1 MTTVASKTQL
11 ASWATKVCG
20 MSIGKSLPIEK
31 QCSNGAIYCELLEA
45 ARPGSINLQKVN
57 KEADAVRTPTRDSP
71 QVLHSLM
78 TILPAMSPSQEHK
91 ALPNYKLLE
100 AALFKAGI
108 EHPLDLPNLCK
119 ANPIAHLDLLQR
131 IYALAPPATPGSAKG
146 LRPLDA
152 NSANSRSAPLDASS
166 SKHGGSKRQMLKRSA
181 EEMAGPLEEGAAS
194 GSIAA
199 ELAAAAPTSAEVEE
213 LRAQL
218 EQLQGQLKASRAEA
232 HSLREEADF
241 YIRKLERI
249 EEACV
254 DTTQP
259 HAEVIST
266 VVRLLHAEA

>member
-1 MTTVASKTQL
+1 
-11 ASWATKVCG
+11 
-20 MSIGKSLPIEK
+20 
-31 QCSNGAIYCELLEA
+31 
-45 ARPGSINLQKVN
+45 
-57 KEADAVRTPTRDSP
+57 
-71 QVLHSLM
+71 
-78 TILPAMSPSQEHK
+78 
-91 ALPNYKLLE
+91 
-100 AALFKAGI
+100 
-108 EHPLDLPNLCK
+108 
-119 ANPIAHLDLLQR
+119 
-131 IYALAPPATPGSAKG
+131 
-146 LRPLDA
+146 
-152 NSANSRSAPLDASS
+152 
-166 SKHGGSKRQMLKRSA
+166 MLKRSA

>member
-1 MTTVASKTQL
+1 VTHRKCCNSLTTVLS
-11 ASWATKVCG
+11 
-20 MSIGKSLPIEK
+20 
-31 QCSNGAIYCELLEA
+31 
-45 ARPGSINLQKVN
+45 
-57 KEADAVRTPTRDSP
+57 
-71 QVLHSLM
+71 
-78 TILPAMSPSQEHK
+78 AMSPSQEHK

-146 LRPLDA
+146 LRPFDA
-152 NSANSRSAPLDASS
+152 NSANSRGAINSLDASS

-181 EEMAGPLEEGAAS
+181 EEMAGPLEEGAAA
-194 GSIAA
+194 GSIAT
-199 ELAAAAPTSAEVEE
+199 ELAAAAPTSVVMSAEVEE

-218 EQLQGQLKASRAEA
+218 EQLQGELKASLAES

>member
-1 MTTVASKTQL
+1 
-11 ASWATKVCG
+11 
-20 MSIGKSLPIEK
+20 
-31 QCSNGAIYCELLEA
+31 
-45 ARPGSINLQKVN
+45 
-57 KEADAVRTPTRDSP
+57 
-71 QVLHSLM
+71 
-78 TILPAMSPSQEHK
+78 MSPSQEHK

-146 LRPLDA
+146 LRPFDA
-152 NSANSRSAPLDASS
+152 NSANSRGAINSLDASS

-181 EEMAGPLEEGAAS
+181 EEMAGPLEEGAAA
-194 GSIAA
+194 GSIAT
-199 ELAAAAPTSAEVEE
+199 ELAAAAPTSVVMNAEVEE

-218 EQLQGQLKASRAEA
+218 EQLQGELKAVNSQLKASRAES

>member
-57 KEADAVRTPTRDSP
+57 KEADA
-71 QVLHSLM
+71 
-78 TILPAMSPSQEHK
+78 EHK

-146 LRPLDA
+146 LRPFDA
-152 NSANSRSAPLDASS
+152 NSANSRGAINSLDASS

-181 EEMAGPLEEGAAS
+181 EEMAGPLEEGAAA
-194 GSIAA
+194 GSIAT
-199 ELAAAAPTSAEVEE
+199 ELAAAAPTSVVMSAEVEE

-218 EQLQGQLKASRAEA
+218 EQLQGELKASRAES